1 MFYISEGETPM
12 KTTRILT
19 FLAVLFSPM
28 LSSGFVI
35 IDRNYVLSS
44 PEATVN
50 IAGQTCPGVGVTNDM
65 LKEAV
70 RISIEDFW
78 NTVADSKLRL
88 KMGDVVSRTTYAELV
103 PGEILI
109 GCSTTGGPGSNGGAA
124 QADVA
129 KGSSFILLDTDIMA
143 AGFDRIVG
151 VVVHE
156 MGHSVGLSHSGDSA
170 SVMTY
175 EAKGWGLRPSYLSQ
189 DDKNGVAYLYP
200 TEGSSY
206 GLIPGCSS
214 QAHTL
219 TSRTSM
225 NEGRHLAGF
234 LQELFFLIAIFFV
247 AIASRKIFI
256 RFTR

>member
-1 MFYISEGETPM
+1 M
-12 KTTRILT
+12 KTTRSLI
-19 FLAVLFSPM
+19 FLAVLLSPI

-35 IDRNYVLSS
+35 IDRNYFLSS

-50 IAGQTCPGVGVTNDM
+50 IAGQTCPGVGVPNDM

-88 KMGDVVSRTTYAELV
+88 KMGDVVSRTTYAQLV

-124 QADVA
+124 QADVG

-156 MGHSVGLSHSGDSA
+156 MGHAVGLAHSGDSA

-175 EAKGWGLRPSYLSQ
+175 EAKGWGVRPSYLSQ

-219 TSRTSM
+219 TTGASKADR
-225 NEGRHLAGF
+225 RHLTGF
-234 LQELFFLIAIFFV
+234 FQELFFLIAISFF
-247 AIASRKIFI
+247 AMATRKLFL

>member
-1 MFYISEGETPM
+1 M
-12 KTTRILT
+12 KTVKILI
-19 FLAVLFSPM
+19 FFSFIFVPM

-35 IDRNYVLSS
+35 IDRNYLLSS
-44 PEATVN
+44 TEATVN
-50 IAGQTCPGVGVTNDM
+50 IAAQTCPSVGVTNDM

-109 GCSTTGGPGSNGGAA
+109 GCSTTGGPGSNGGVA
-124 QADVA
+124 QADAV

-175 EAKGWGLRPSYLSQ
+175 EAKGWGLRPSFLSQ

-219 TSRTSM
+219 TTGTIKANRQY
-225 NEGRHLAGF
+225 LLGF
-234 LQELFFLIAIFFV
+234 LQEIFFLIVIFFV
-247 AIASRKIFI
+247 AVASRKVLM